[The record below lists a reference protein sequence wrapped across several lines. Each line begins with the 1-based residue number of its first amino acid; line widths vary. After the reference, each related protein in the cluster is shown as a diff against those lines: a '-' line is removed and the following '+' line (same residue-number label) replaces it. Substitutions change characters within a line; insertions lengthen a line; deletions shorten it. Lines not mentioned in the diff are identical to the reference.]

1 MDVDGPA
8 PGCVIVYITTRD
20 RDEAWTIGR
29 MLVERRLA
37 ACANVVPAVDSIYW
51 WDGRLVE
58 DREALLLVKTSR
70 ERLEELIAAVVD
82 AHSYEVPAVLA
93 IDVAQ
98 GNPRYLAWLLRE
110 TAVAAAGEDRSRDGG

>member
-1 MDVDGPA
+1 MDVDGAA

-20 RDEAWTIGR
+20 RDEARTIGR

-37 ACANVVPAVDSIYW
+37 ACANVVPAVDSFYW

-58 DREALLLVKTSR
+58 DREALLLVKTRR

-98 GNPRYLAWLLRE
+98 GNPRYLAWLVRE
-110 TAVAAAGEDRSRDGG
+110 TAVAAEGEDRSRNGG